1 MAPVPARLTWQR
13 TTVQGRPAVYGVAGQ
28 GRPLVFLHG
37 WGLSHRS
44 YRRALGELIG
54 KGVRIYAPALPGF
67 GGTARLPDED
77 LSLLGFARWVRDF
90 VSGVVVGEEAVILIG
105 HSFGG
110 GVAVQ
115 TAHDHPA
122 LASRLVLVNSI
133 GGSVWKADGV
143 SRTMRD
149 RPWWDWGLHLTA
161 HALSHRSLT
170 RVLPVIAADAVP
182 NAVRHPDLLWRVGR
196 LAREANLTRELE
208 ELRRR
213 RLPVVIVWG
222 LGDRIVPW
230 ACVGSLIEALG
241 DPEVLTVPGDH
252 SWLIVDPERFAEII
266 TNVVVMAD
274 GESTQA
280 S

>member
-37 WGLSHRS
+37 WGLSHHS

-77 LSLLGFARWVRDF
+77 LSLPGFARWVSDF
-90 VSGVVVGEEAVILIG
+90 VAEVVAGEEAVILIG

-122 LASRLVLVNSI
+122 LVSRLVLVNSI
-133 GGSVWKADGV
+133 GGSVWKSDGV

-196 LAREANLTRELE
+196 LARDADLTRELE

-222 LGDRIVPW
+222 LGDRVVPW

-241 DPEVLTVPGDH
+241 DPEVVTVPGDH
-252 SWLIVDPERFAEII
+252 SWLIVDPERFAEVI
-266 TNVVVMAD
+266 TNVIAMTD
-274 GESTQA
+274 GESTKA

>member
-161 HALSHRSLT
+161 HARTSWCSSRSRIRSSQRT
-170 RVLPVIAADAVP
+170 PSRTPCVIRTCCGASVDSP
-182 NAVRHPDLLWRVGR
+182 
-196 LAREANLTRELE
+196 ARRT
-208 ELRRR
+208 
-213 RLPVVIVWG
+213 
-222 LGDRIVPW
+222 
-230 ACVGSLIEALG
+230 
-241 DPEVLTVPGDH
+241 
-252 SWLIVDPERFAEII
+252 
-266 TNVVVMAD
+266 
-274 GESTQA
+274 
-280 S
+280 